1 MPNERQQWAPAPTI
15 DVMNARLR
23 RVVDVLD
30 ASDRYDIKSV
40 SASATVVLTY
50 PRTLY
55 KVTTSGGNVTM
66 TLPPA
71 RTAVGMRVE
80 FKKMSAAN
88 TLTID
93 ADGAETIDG
102 SLTVALTT
110 QYTGRSMVSDG
121 TSDWSIV

>member
-1 MPNERQQWAPAPTI
+1 MPNERQKWAPAATLDI
-15 DVMNARLR
+15 ANARLR
-23 RVVDVLD
+23 RVVEVLD

-40 SASATVVLTY
+40 SASATVDLTY

-55 KVTTSGGNVTM
+55 KVDTTSGSVTM

-80 FKKMSAAN
+80 FKKMAAAN
-88 TLTID
+88 TLTVD
-93 ADGAETIDG
+93 AYGSETIDG
-102 SLTVALTT
+102 SATLAWTT
-110 QYTGRSMVSDG
+110 QYVGRSMVSDG

>member
-1 MPNERQQWAPAPTI
+1 MPNERQKWAPAATLDI
-15 DVMNARLR
+15 ANARLR
-23 RVVDVLD
+23 RVVEVLD

-40 SASATVVLTY
+40 SASETVVLTY

-55 KVTTSGGNVTM
+55 KVDTSGGSVTM

-80 FKKMSAAN
+80 FKKMTSAN
-88 TLTID
+88 TLTVD
-93 ADGAETIDG
+93 ASGSETIDG
-102 SLTVALTT
+102 SATLALTT

-121 TSDWSIV
+121 SSDWSIV

>member
-1 MPNERQQWAPAPTI
+1 MPNERQKWAPAATLDI
-15 DVMNARLR
+15 ANARLR
-23 RVVDVLD
+23 RVVEVLD
-30 ASDRYDIKSV
+30 ASDRYDIQSV
-40 SASATVVLTY
+40 SASATVNLTY

-55 KVTTSGGNVTM
+55 KVDTSGGNVTM

-88 TLTID
+88 TLTVD
-93 ADGAETIDG
+93 ANGSETIDG
-102 SLTVALTT
+102 SATLAWTT
-110 QYTGRSMVSDG
+110 QYVGRSMVSDG